1 MSKDIYELRP
11 LRNSDLTNAKY
22 ANNKAFSHD
31 QSDKYVVIIS
41 IDFQC
46 QLHMTPKGVHP
57 TGNMVKGRIE
67 FVLPKP

>member
-1 MSKDIYELRP
+1 MRQRKWYTGDTVTMIKVINMWQKSAFGIY
-11 LRNSDLTNAKY
+11 
-22 ANNKAFSHD
+22 
-31 QSDKYVVIIS
+31 V
-41 IDFQC
+41 DFQC